1 MQSILSTRR
10 GKPGSCGRVCS
21 RAFSLLELGIVL
33 VVVATVA
40 AVALPRYAEGQGRY
54 RCEAAAKRLSSDL
67 ELIRDR
73 ARSLGI
79 TQTVQFFE
87 DGYRL
92 VLRDAAGAASVQQ
105 VNFRDAPY
113 NASLRW
119 VKATTSHGDV
129 TFNAFGQ
136 PDTSA
141 LIRVEAGSNIRM
153 VQITGGTGV
162 CTATPQVTPTEAQA
176 MESSTPGTTYTLTGT
191 STKAGRTVQM
201 IQVE

>member
-1 MQSILSTRR
+1 MRSNQGTRR
-10 GKPGSCGRVCS
+10 GRVGSCGRVCA
-21 RAFSLLELGIVL
+21 RAFSLLETGIVL

-54 RCEAAAKRLSSDL
+54 WCEAAAKRLSSDM
-67 ELIRDR
+67 ELVRDR
-73 ARSLGI
+73 ARSLG
-79 TQTVQFFE
+79 TPQTVQFYE

-92 VLRDAAGAASVQQ
+92 ILRDATGAQSVQP

-119 VKATTSHGDV
+119 VKATTAYGDV

-136 PDTSA
+136 PDTHA
-141 LIRVEAGSNIRM
+141 LIRVEGASNIRM

-162 CTATPQVTPTEAQA
+162 STATPQVTPTEAQA
-176 MESSTPGTTYTLTGT
+176 METSTSGTKYPLSGT
-191 STKAGRTVQM
+191 SIKLGRTV
-201 IQVE
+201 EFY